1 MDIVILKVVVVDGIF
16 ELAVVDFVIVVIR
29 IIVGEAAVIW
39 ADEEGV
45 VTTPE
50 VGTMIVDWVV
60 FVVVKIIVVDGAVIL
75 GCRTEVIVVIMVVV
89 ADSDVDWVVK
99 IVVEIVVTGVAVVY

>member
-1 MDIVILKVVVVDGIF
+1 MGLK
-16 ELAVVDFVIVVIR
+16 
-29 IIVGEAAVIW
+29 
-39 ADEEGV
+39 
-45 VTTPE
+45 
-50 VGTMIVDWVV
+50 TMIVDWVV